1 MTLSGGRQ
9 LEFQAVSDL
18 VAELSFATKSFT
30 TQHQKQREIDNQ
42 MLAKKINDGR
52 IFTPKIDNPLDDVID
67 IIDDPNAEHKKTTF
81 PYVEPTVQLPDEIE
95 DTHIQLM
102 ITGGKMTYS
111 ATLDATKMIVD
122 DIKEPTN
129 NILNDIDIKALSD
142 VLRNLRPRDNRTI
155 QELIDDDFI
164 PIDDRTPQ
172 ERMDDDNISLQS
184 DDKVTIEDVLEPD
197 EVETR
202 PPLYNVIPP
211 KQNIVTIEDIFKP
224 PMAGTIPP
232 TAPAKTLDVDINALS
247 DNILRNL
254 WPVEIRNLQNLI
266 DDDFIPI
273 DDNPTRKRR

>member
-1 MTLSGGRQ
+1 MLTKIYGPNDVL
-9 LEFQAVSDL
+9 
-18 VAELSFATKSFT
+18 AE
-30 TQHQKQREIDNQ
+30 QKKQ
-42 MLAKKINDGR
+42 KKIEDV
-52 IFTPKIDNPLDDVID
+52 IDDVIKEPLPTNDYWWDED
-67 IIDDPNAEHKKTTF
+67 IFSTNDKQ
-81 PYVEPTVQLPDEIE
+81 PTI
-95 DTHIQLM
+95 
-102 ITGGKMTYS
+102 
-111 ATLDATKMIVD
+111 DATKMIVD

-142 VLRNLRPRDNRTI
+142 NILRNLRPRDNRTI

-172 ERMDDDNISLQS
+172 ERMDDDSISLQS
-184 DDKVTIEDVLEPD
+184 EDDKVTIEDVLEPD

-202 PPLYNVIPP
+202 PPLYKVVPP

-232 TAPAKTLDVDINALS
+232 TAPPKTLDLDINALS

-254 WPVEIRNLQNLI
+254 RPVDNRKLQNLI

-273 DDNPTRKRR
+273 DDRTQQEREDDDNVSLAGEAPPIITIDTTNDWDQNKTEIATPEPV